1 VRKLPH
7 AGIVRLVGLPAVQQA
22 EVTLRVLQL
31 HGADLTSGAI
41 VTAEAGRLRVRLST
55 SV

>member
-1 VRKLPH
+1 V
-7 AGIVRLVGLPAVQQA
+7 A
-22 EVTLRVLQL
+22 LRVLQL

-55 SV
+55 GG